1 MEIVSELKY
10 HRHQVGIISAEK
22 DTSGAVA
29 EMNVTQTKNAILNN
43 EYKLE

>member
-1 MEIVSELKY
+1 MVSELKY
-10 HRHQVGIISAEK
+10 HRHQVGIIAAEK

-29 EMNVTQTKNAILNN
+29 EMNVCQAKNAILNT